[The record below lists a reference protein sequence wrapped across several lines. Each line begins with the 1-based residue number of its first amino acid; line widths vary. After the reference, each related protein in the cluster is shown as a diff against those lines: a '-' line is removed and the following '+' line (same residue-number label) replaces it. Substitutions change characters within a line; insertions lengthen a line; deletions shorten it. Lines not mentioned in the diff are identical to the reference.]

1 MMDFKVVVN
10 LSEPI
15 LHSLIL
21 KLTVCVCVYIYIFI
35 TSVDLISALKVNNC
49 LLLIP

>member
-1 MMDFKVVVN
+1 MMDFKVVIN

-21 KLTVCVCVYIYIFI
+21 KLTVSVYIYI
-35 TSVDLISALKVNNC
+35 TSEDLISALKVNNC